1 MGTVYR
7 KSPKGV
13 IEIETRAH
21 RLTPRVRSVLIMVDG
36 RRGDDELRAVIPQ
49 QVDESLQFL
58 LDNGFIEV
66 AGAVESPPQG
76 GTRPATAESG
86 LRASTTPA
94 AAPAKA
100 ITPATNE
107 TVSKLWPSDTRKIFM
122 PRCTSLK
129 AQFIEPCSCV
139 ITKLMTAMTHDEF
152 LKKSGDGTIEK
163 DQRLIQIRRDCA
175 TAPKRK
181 G

>member
-36 RRGDDELRAVIPQ
+36 KRGDDELRAVIPQ

-66 AGAVESPPQG
+66 AGAVESPAQG

-86 LRASTTPA
+86 LRVSATPTEAPLAPARPPSQDITRVRREAERALTEQLGPMAESLALKMERARDAGELRPLLESAVQLIANVRGAQA
-94 AAPAKA
+94 AATFKA
-100 ITPATNE
+100 
-107 TVSKLWPSDTRKIFM
+107 R
-122 PRCTSLK
+122 
-129 AQFIEPCSCV
+129 
-139 ITKLMTAMTHDEF
+139 F
-152 LKKSGDGTIEK
+152 LAD
-163 DQRLIQIRRDCA
+163 
-175 TAPKRK
+175 AP
-181 G
+181 

>member
-86 LRASTTPA
+86 LRASATPA
-94 AAPAKA
+94 AAPLAPA
-100 ITPATNE
+100 RPPSLDITRVRREAERALTEQLGPMAESLALKMERARDAGELRPLLESAVQLIAN
-107 TVSKLWPSDTRKIFM
+107 VRGAQAAAAFKTR
-122 PRCTSLK
+122 
-129 AQFIEPCSCV
+129 
-139 ITKLMTAMTHDEF
+139 F
-152 LKKSGDGTIEK
+152 LAD
-163 DQRLIQIRRDCA
+163 
-175 TAPKRK
+175 AP
-181 G
+181 